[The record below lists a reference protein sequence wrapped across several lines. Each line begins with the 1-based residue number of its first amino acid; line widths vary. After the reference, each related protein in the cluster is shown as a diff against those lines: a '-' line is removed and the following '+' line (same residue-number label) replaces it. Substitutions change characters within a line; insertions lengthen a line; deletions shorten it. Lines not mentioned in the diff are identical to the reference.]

1 MKRQAS
7 TVAAILALGA
17 LTPHAIAAD
26 AEAYPS
32 RPIRVLVPYTPGTT
46 SDIIARIVGIKLGGA
61 LGQQVVI
68 ENREGAAGTIA
79 AGIAA
84 RANPDGY
91 TLLLAQASFS
101 VAPFL
106 FKQVPYDAIKDF
118 SAVTLIAIVP
128 NVLVVSPSFP
138 AATMKELIAMA
149 KAQPGK
155 LQYAH
160 SGKGSPSHLASEMLN
175 SMAGIKI
182 EEIPYKSSAQAL
194 TDAMVGTVAFNYPSM
209 TAVMPHVKGGK
220 VRALAVSSGKR
231 ASAMPDIPSMAE
243 FVPGYDAAG
252 YYGFVVPA
260 GTPPAL
266 VRRLQK
272 DIVAVVST
280 QDTKERLATQG
291 ADVLGYTPEEFAA
304 FIKRDSAKWAKLI
317 DDLKI
322 PKD

>member
-1 MKRQAS
+1 MFRNAVVS
-7 TVAAILALGA
+7 ALVCSCLLLPSAAGA
-17 LTPHAIAAD
+17 ED
-26 AEAYPS
+26 AFPT
-32 RPIRVLVPYTPGTT
+32 RPVRILVPYTPGTT
-46 SDIIARIVGIKLGGA
+46 SDIIARLVGLKLGAA

-106 FKQVPYDAIKDF
+106 FKTVPYDPSKDF
-118 SAVTLIAIVP
+118 AAITLIAIVP
-128 NVLVVSPSFP
+128 NVLVTSPSFP
-138 AATMKELIAMA
+138 ANSMKDLIAMA

-209 TAVMPHVKGGK
+209 AAVMPHVKAGK
-220 VRALAVSSGKR
+220 VKALAVSSGKR
-231 ASAMPDIPSMAE
+231 ASAMPDVPSMAE

-266 VRRLQK
+266 VKRLYK
-272 DIVAVVST
+272 DIIAVIST
-280 QDTKERLATQG
+280 PDMKERLALQG
-291 ADVLGYTPEEFAA
+291 ADIVGNTPEEFTI
-304 FIKRDSAKWAKLI
+304 FIRRDAQKWNKLI
-317 DDLKI
+317 DELKI